1 MNTLKLLYKYWMIF
15 ARTLG
20 LIQTT
25 IILFVVYFAGVGVI
39 SMISFLFRRDFLDKR
54 LIDKESFWRDRM
66 SFVPTPENS
75 KRQF

>member
-54 LIDKESFWRDRM
+54 LIDKESFWRDRI
-66 SFVPTPENS
+66 SLPPTFENS

>member
-1 MNTLKLLYKYWMIF
+1 MIF

-54 LIDKESFWRDRM
+54 LIDKESFWRDRI
-66 SFVPTPENS
+66 SLPPTFENS